1 MNRIIFTALAATSA
15 VAAIAAA
22 APASAQSGGYGGNG
36 YGNNGYGNGNVEVRA
51 DQLRMRLQAGVQSG
65 AITRAEAM
73 PLREQL
79 RELTRLET
87 LYARDGISFRERA
100 DLQQRIGTLRQGI
113 RMAERSG
120 DSRYGQDDRD
130 GRWQDRDGRWHEG
143 DDDRYGNARPCP
155 PGLAKKNNGCLP
167 PGQVGRDDRYDRDD
181 RDDRYGNRDV
191 DSRYDRNN
199 DGWDDRDSN
208 RDGRWDVDS
217 RYDSNRDGY
226 DDRDLDRDGRWD
238 NDQGY
243 QQSNGRGVV
252 GQILDRVTG
261 NNGLRVGQ
269 RASANLGSVPYA
281 YRSQYRDSDNV
292 YYRSDGRNIYQID
305 ARTQTVVRIYA
316 MNR

>member
-15 VAAIAAA
+15 IAAVAAA
-22 APASAQSGGYGGNG
+22 APASAQSGGYGGSG
-36 YGNNGYGNGNVEVRA
+36 YGNNGYGNVEVRA
-51 DQLRMRLQAGVQSG
+51 DQLQMRLQAGIRSG
-65 AITRAEAM
+65 AITRAEAL

-79 RELTRLET
+79 RQLNRLET
-87 LYARDGISFRERA
+87 LYARDGISGRERA
-100 DLQQRIGTLRQGI
+100 DLQHRINSLRQGI

-120 DSRYGQDDRD
+120 DSRYGRDDDR
-130 GRWQDRDGRWHEG
+130 WDR
-143 DDDRYGNARPCP
+143 DDRYGDARPCP
-155 PGLAKKNNGCLP
+155 PGLARKDNGCLP
-167 PGQVGRDDRYDRDD
+167 PGQVGRDDRDGRWGDD
-181 RDDRYGNRDV
+181 GRYGTRDV

-199 DGWDDRDSN
+199 DGWDDRDAN

-226 DDRDLDRDGRWD
+226 DDRDYNRDGRWD
-238 NDQGY
+238 NDEGY
-243 QQSNGRGVV
+243 RQTNNNGGVV

-281 YRSQYRDSDNV
+281 YRSQYRDNDSV
-292 YYRSDGRNIYQID
+292 YYRADNRNIYQID

>member
-36 YGNNGYGNGNVEVRA
+36 YGQGNVEVRA
-51 DQLRMRLQAGVQSG
+51 DQLQMRLQAGVRSG
-65 AITRAEAM
+65 AITRAEAV

-79 RELTRLET
+79 RQLMRLET
-87 LYARDGISFRERA
+87 LYARDGISGRERA
-100 DLQQRIGTLRQGI
+100 DLQHRINSLRQGI

-120 DSRYGQDDRD
+120 DNRF
-130 GRWQDRDGRWHEG
+130 
-143 DDDRYGNARPCP
+143 
-155 PGLAKKNNGCLP
+155 
-167 PGQVGRDDRYDRDD
+167 GRDDDRDD
-181 RDDRYGNRDV
+181 RDDRYSRGD
-191 DSRYDRNN
+191 DDRYDRDR
-199 DGWDDRDSN
+199 DGWDDRDGN

-226 DDRDLDRDGRWD
+226 DDRDHDRDGRWD
-238 NDQGY
+238 NDEGAVQTD
-243 QQSNGRGVV
+243 GRGVV

-261 NNGLRVGQ
+261 NGGLRVGQ
-269 RASANLGSVPYA
+269 RVSSDLGGVPYA
-281 YRSQYRDSDNV
+281 YRSQYRDSDNA

-305 ARTQTVVRIYA
+305 ARTQTVVRVHA

>member
-1 MNRIIFTALAATSA
+1 MNKIIFIALAATS
-15 VAAIAAA
+15 AIAAA

-36 YGNNGYGNGNVEVRA
+36 YGNGYGQGNVEVRA
-51 DQLRMRLQAGVQSG
+51 DQLQMRLQAGVRSG

-73 PLREQL
+73 PLRAQL

-87 LYARDGISFRERA
+87 LYARDGISGRERA
-100 DLQQRIGTLRQGI
+100 DLQHRIVSLRQGI

-120 DSRYGQDDRD
+120 DSRYGRD
-130 GRWQDRDGRWHEG
+130 
-143 DDDRYGNARPCP
+143 
-155 PGLAKKNNGCLP
+155 
-167 PGQVGRDDRYDRDD
+167 DDRYDRDD
-181 RDDRYGNRDV
+181 RDDRYGSRDV

-226 DDRDLDRDGRWD
+226 DDRDHNRDGRWD

-243 QQSNGRGVV
+243 QQSDNRGVV

-261 NNGLRVGQ
+261 NGGLRVGQ
-269 RASANLGSVPYA
+269 RVSGDLGSVPYA

-292 YYRSDGRNIYQID
+292 YYRSDSRNIYQID
-305 ARTQTVVRIYA
+305 ARTQTVVRVYS

>member
-15 VAAIAAA
+15 VAAIAVA

-36 YGNNGYGNGNVEVRA
+36 YGNSNIEVRA
-51 DQLRMRLQAGVQSG
+51 DQLQARLQAGVQSG
-65 AITRAEAM
+65 AITRTEAM
-73 PLREQL
+73 PLRQQL
-79 RELTRLET
+79 RELTRLES
-87 LYARDGISFRERA
+87 LYARDGISGRERA
-100 DLQQRIGTLRQGI
+100 DLQHRINSLRQGI

-120 DSRYGQDDRD
+120 DSRYGR
-130 GRWQDRDGRWHEG
+130 
-143 DDDRYGNARPCP
+143 DDD
-155 PGLAKKNNGCLP
+155 
-167 PGQVGRDDRYDRDD
+167 RDDRYDN

-199 DGWDDRDSN
+199 DGWDDRDGN

-226 DDRDLDRDGRWD
+226 DDRDYNRDGRWD

-243 QQSNGRGVV
+243 QQSDNRGVV

-261 NNGLRVGQ
+261 NGGHRVGQ

-281 YRSQYRDSDNV
+281 YRSQYRDSDYV
-292 YYRSDGRNIYQID
+292 YYRSDSRNIYQID
-305 ARTQTVVRIYA
+305 ARTQTVVRVYP